1 MAPNSSIKS
10 QKMIA
15 NRWKT
20 DQSNNTTE
28 INNQECVEIETY
40 LMKNIFE
47 KQAIIDQKERFLE

>member
-1 MAPNSSIKS
+1 MAPKSSIQS

-40 LMKNIFE
+40 LMKNIF
-47 KQAIIDQKERFLE
+47 